1 MPLSKIETNSLDVGQ
16 IGGRRNLIINGAMQV
31 AQRGTSSTGVTG
43 GGFYTIDR
51 FRWGS
56 NGEETVSLSQA
67 TDAPDGFA
75 TSFKVEVTT
84 ADSTLEVNDRAAVE
98 TRLEGQDL
106 QQLKFGSASAESFTV
121 SFYVKSSVTGDYN
134 LHIGSEGFSRDI
146 TSTYT
151 INSANTWEYKTITFV
166 GDTATAIAND
176 NTEGLR
182 LEFHLHVGSTY
193 TSTDSTSW
201 GNYATGRRG
210 YGHTA
215 SFIGTL
221 NATWQITGVQ
231 LEVGTVATP
240 HEHISYGE
248 QLALCQRYY
257 YRQTDAASKASNTAP
272 VVNVANWNTTQAFGT
287 IDFPVTMRTVPS
299 LEQSSG
305 AQYRLLSDGDSTHTG
320 NTFGTQRPGDNNY
333 VVSFNT
339 SGLTAGYAGWIE
351 ANNEN
356 CFLAFNAEL

>member
-1 MPLSKIETNSLDVGQ
+1 
-16 IGGRRNLIINGAMQV
+16 MQV

-43 GGFYTIDR
+43 GGLYTTDR
-51 FRWGS
+51 FRWAS

-84 ADSTLEVNDRAAVE
+84 ADSTVEVNDRAAVE

-121 SFYVKSSVTGDYN
+121 SFYVKSSVTGNYN
-134 LHIGSEGFSRDI
+134 LHIASEGFSRDI
-146 TSTYT
+146 TSAYT

-182 LEFHLHVGSTY
+182 LEFHLHAGSTY

-201 GNYATGRRG
+201 GNYADGRRA

-240 HEHISYGE
+240 FEHRSYGE
-248 QLALCQRYY
+248 ELALCQRYY
-257 YRQTDAASKASNTAP
+257 EK
-272 VVNVANWNTTQAFGT
+272 
-287 IDFPVTMRTVPS
+287 
-299 LEQSSG
+299 
-305 AQYRLLSDGDSTHTG
+305 
-320 NTFGTQRPGDNNY
+320 
-333 VVSFNT
+333 SFNT
-339 SGLTAGYAGWIE
+339 GDTPVADADHYPDRITCIQYASSTVGSQIPFRTTKRTSPSITLYCGGNIGTPSNATGSIAVYSGGWAERTGSSNRQSE
-351 ANNEN
+351 AEYSIDVAHSGTVGQALIAE
-356 CFLAFNAEL
+356 FGWVADAEL